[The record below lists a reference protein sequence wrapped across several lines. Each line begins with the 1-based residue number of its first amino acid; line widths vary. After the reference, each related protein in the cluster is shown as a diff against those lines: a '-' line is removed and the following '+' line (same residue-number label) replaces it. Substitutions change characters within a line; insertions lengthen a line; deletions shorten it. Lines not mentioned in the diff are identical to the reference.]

1 MGLRSAEK
9 LSLPDPQFPYGDSR
23 PCTNAAQ
30 NQQAPHRGQPP
41 HSSRPVGSLPSALR
55 PSPGPQG
62 RAEPRADG
70 RLPTHR
76 TPRSTA
82 LPTPPPKR
90 SPPSGPGAAGSAPAW
105 AGTGSGTARSE
116 PPQPGPGPVPTAA
129 PTAPSRSR
137 VRRQLPSSR
146 GACAPL
152 PHRARGEEHL
162 PAGGDGG
169 EQSAAALPHGIRSPI
184 AGPPHC
190 REAGENFNSRHA
202 PRRGTILLPP
212 LNAETRQLEVAA
224 GGSCF
229 RVRWRSRAPTAAWS
243 AVGKRQSST
252 ATTGTACS
260 ASPSVWVGRER
271 TWGSAAVT
279 FAAVL
284 SATASRLGSV

>member
-41 HSSRPVGSLPSALR
+41 HSSRPAGSLPSALR

-62 RAEPRADG
+62 RAEPRANG

-82 LPTPPPKR
+82 LSTPPPKR

-190 REAGENFNSRHA
+190 RGGGRKLQLPACTAARDHPSFASERGNEAVGSGGGRVVLLCAMAEPDAYRCVECSREA
-202 PRRGTILLPP
+202 
-212 LNAETRQLEVAA
+212 AELYRDYRHGVLRIAV
-224 GGSCF
+224 C
-229 RVRWRSRAPTAAWS
+229 VSRAGADLGQCGCNVCGGAFS
-243 AVGKRQSST
+243 Y
-252 ATTGTACS
+252 C
-260 ASPSVWVGRER
+260 
-271 TWGSAAVT
+271 
-279 FAAVL
+279 FA
-284 SATASRLGSV
+284 LG

>member
-41 HSSRPVGSLPSALR
+41 HSSRPAGSLPSALR

-82 LPTPPPKR
+82 LSTPPPKR

-152 PHRARGEEHL
+152 THRTRGEEHL

-169 EQSAAALPHGIRSPI
+169 EQGAAALPHGIRSPI

-190 REAGENFNSRHA
+190 RGGGRKPQLPACTAARDHPSSASERGNEAVGSGGGRVVLSCAMAEPGAYRCVECSREA
-202 PRRGTILLPP
+202 
-212 LNAETRQLEVAA
+212 AELYRDYRHGVLRIAV
-224 GGSCF
+224 C
-229 RVRWRSRAPTAAWS
+229 VSRAGADLGQRGCNVCGGAFS
-243 AVGKRQSST
+243 Y
-252 ATTGTACS
+252 C
-260 ASPSVWVGRER
+260 
-271 TWGSAAVT
+271 
-279 FAAVL
+279 FA
-284 SATASRLGSV
+284 LG

>member
-41 HSSRPVGSLPSALR
+41 HSSRPAGSLPSALR

-82 LPTPPPKR
+82 LSTPPPKR

-152 PHRARGEEHL
+152 THRTRGEEHL

-169 EQSAAALPHGIRSPI
+169 
-184 AGPPHC
+184 
-190 REAGENFNSRHA
+190 
-202 PRRGTILLPP
+202 
-212 LNAETRQLEVAA
+212 
-224 GGSCF
+224 
-229 RVRWRSRAPTAAWS
+229 SRAPPRCPM
-243 AVGKRQSST
+243 GY
-252 ATTGTACS
+252 G
-260 ASPSVWVGRER
+260 
-271 TWGSAAVT
+271 
-279 FAAVL
+279 VL
-284 SATASRLGSV
+284 SRGCLTAGRREKTSTPGMHRGEGPSFFRLWTRKRGSWKWRRAGRAFVCDGGAGRLPLRGVQ